1 MLSEAEQKTTEQIKE
16 VLIDWK
22 GCGNS
27 ESRQNVMNI
36 IEKSGIKHKRTNNL
50 EK

>member
-1 MLSEAEQKTTEQIKE
+1 MLTLEQIKE

-27 ESRQNVMNI
+27 ESRQNIMNI
-36 IEKSGIKHKRTNNL
+36 LEKSGLKHKRTDKV